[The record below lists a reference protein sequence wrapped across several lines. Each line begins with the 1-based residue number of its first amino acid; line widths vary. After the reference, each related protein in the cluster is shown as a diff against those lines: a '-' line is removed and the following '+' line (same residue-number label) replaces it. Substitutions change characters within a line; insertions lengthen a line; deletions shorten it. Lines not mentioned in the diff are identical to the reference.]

1 MSFIILGSKGFV
13 ASSLKHFLKT
23 KNEKFKSIGKKEI
36 DFLTNKSSTKFKKI
50 LSRSNNVNLV
60 ITSAIAPAKS
70 IEDYDKNISM
80 LINITKEININ
91 SIRKI
96 IYISSDAVY
105 SDTKKKINE
114 KSATNPTT
122 IHGMMHLH
130 RENILKMLFEKK
142 LLIIRPTLLYG
153 KKDTHNGYG
162 PNKFMRTALQKNPIV
177 LFGKGEEKRDHLY
190 IKDLVKL
197 IYLSTKKKNL
207 TGILNAVSSS
217 VISFYDLSLKVK
229 KISKLDK
236 KIEFKKRNG
245 PMHHL
250 GLRQFDNSKI
260 KKNFKNFNFSKID
273 NVLKEYL

>member
-1 MSFIILGSKGFV
+1 MC
-13 ASSLKHFLKT
+13 
-23 KNEKFKSIGKKEI
+23 
-36 DFLTNKSSTKFKKI
+36 
-50 LSRSNNVNLV
+50 
-60 ITSAIAPAKS
+60 
-70 IEDYDKNISM
+70 
-80 LINITKEININ
+80 
-91 SIRKI
+91 IR
-96 IYISSDAVY
+96 D
-105 SDTKKKINE
+105 
-114 KSATNPTT
+114 
-122 IHGMMHLH
+122 
-130 RENILKMLFEKK
+130 R
-142 LLIIRPTLLYG
+142 
-153 KKDTHNGYG
+153 
-162 PNKFMRTALQKNPIV
+162 
-177 LFGKGEEKRDHLY
+177 EKRDHLY

>member
-23 KNEKFKSIGKKEI
+23 KNEKFKSINKKEI

-70 IEDYDKNISM
+70 IEDYHKNISM

-114 KSATNPTT
+114 KK
-122 IHGMMHLH
+122 
-130 RENILKMLFEKK
+130 ENF
-142 LLIIRPTLLYG
+142 LY
-153 KKDTHNGYG
+153 
-162 PNKFMRTALQKNPIV
+162 
-177 LFGKGEEKRDHLY
+177 
-190 IKDLVKL
+190 
-197 IYLSTKKKNL
+197 
-207 TGILNAVSSS
+207 
-217 VISFYDLSLKVK
+217 
-229 KISKLDK
+229 
-236 KIEFKKRNG
+236 
-245 PMHHL
+245 
-250 GLRQFDNSKI
+250 
-260 KKNFKNFNFSKID
+260 
-273 NVLKEYL
+273 